1 MTNDE
6 KRIIQ
11 LETENSLLRDL
22 LREERNRK
30 EVSTAPI
37 WPNTA
42 GINNPPFLN
51 PPVYGPTIPNTVI
64 TWSNPY
70 PYTDTSHERLK
81 A

>member
-42 GINNPPFLN
+42 GINNPPFSESACIWADNSL
-51 PPVYGPTIPNTVI
+51 IL
-64 TWSNPY
+64 S
-70 PYTDTSHERLK
+70 
-81 A
+81 